1 MSRELEDGTNRNAL
15 GQFSSVTQA
24 ICADARWLPSL
35 APGSRPA
42 ARYWSST
49 IRLPRFC
56 FSGAHSRWFLSRHLL
71 LFAAGTCCWIHA
83 QSGTAHIVR
92 GILNILS
99 LVLYVWPMA
108 YLPLADVVALSF
120 TQPLFATALAIV
132 VLGERVTFHIWLAV
146 LLGFCGMLT
155 ILRPGL
161 EGGDFWMQLAVVLGS
176 LLWAM
181 SIVLTRRLTHTE
193 NNTTIVFYFL
203 LTGAVFTGAALPFHW
218 TTPSLGDLIALAGIG
233 LAAACTQFLMTDAYR
248 RAPAS
253 VVSPFFYA
261 TLIWTTVIGYLVWGE
276 VPDVYVLVGSAMLL
290 MSGIY
295 VAMVT
300 RPNIVK

>member
-1 MSRELEDGTNRNAL
+1 MTQIATRSNNS
-15 GQFSSVTQA
+15 SSVTQA
-24 ICADARWLPSL
+24 ILLMLAATLLSAVFSAGSKALVTEYSTTQILFFRCAFA
-35 APGSRPA
+35 
-42 ARYWSST
+42 
-49 IRLPRFC
+49 
-56 FSGAHSRWFLSRHLL
+56 L
-71 LFAAGTCCWIHA
+71 LFVSAFARIRGWNVSLDTPNRAAHM
-83 QSGTAHIVR
+83 VR
-92 GILNILS
+92 GTLNILS

-132 VLGERVTFHIWLAV
+132 VLGERVTVHIWLAV
-146 LLGFCGMLT
+146 VLGFCGMLT

-161 EGGDFWMQLAVVLGS
+161 QDGEFWMQSAVVLGS
-176 LLWAM
+176 LLWAI

-193 NNTTIVFYFL
+193 SNTTIVFYFL
-203 LTGAVFTGAALPFHW
+203 LTGAMFTGVALPFHW

-233 LAAACTQFLMTDAYR
+233 LAAACTQFLMADAFR

-261 TLIWTTVIGYLVWGE
+261 TLIWTTAIGYLVWGE
-276 VPDVYVLVGSAMLL
+276 VPDVYVLIGSAMLL

-295 VAMVT
+295 VAVVAT
-300 RPNIVK
+300 PNIVK

>member
-1 MSRELEDGTNRNAL
+1 MPQAATRPNKS
-15 GQFSSVTQA
+15 SSVTQA
-24 ICADARWLPSL
+24 ILLMLAATLVTAGFSAGSKALVAEYSATQILFFRCAFALVFVS
-35 APGSRPA
+35 A
-42 ARYWSST
+42 
-49 IRLPRFC
+49 
-56 FSGAHSRWFLSRHLL
+56 
-71 LFAAGTCCWIHA
+71 FAAVRGWNVSLDTPNRA
-83 QSGTAHIVR
+83 AHIVR
-92 GILNILS
+92 GVLNILS

-132 VLGERVTFHIWLAV
+132 VLGERVTVHIWLAV
-146 LLGFCGMLT
+146 LFGFCGMLT

-161 EGGDFWMQLAVVLGS
+161 QDGEFWMQSAVVLGS

-193 NNTTIVFYFL
+193 SNTTIVFYFL
-203 LTGAVFTGAALPFHW
+203 LTGAVLTGVALPLHW
-218 TTPSLGDLIALAGIG
+218 TTPSLLDLLALAGIG
-233 LAAACTQFLMTDAYR
+233 LAAACTQFLVTDAYR

-261 TLIWTTVIGYLVWGE
+261 TLIWTTVIGYLAWGE
-276 VPDVYVLVGSAMLL
+276 VPDVYVLIGSAMLL

-295 VAMVT
+295 VAVIT
-300 RPNIVK
+300 KPNVVE